1 MVGGVV
7 ERDGG
12 RGCEMGQLVHPPTHP
27 PGAVAKARNMGQAP
41 FGTWTMAVAGDTR
54 GTRNIPF

>member
-1 MVGGVV
+1 MW
-7 ERDGG
+7 R
-12 RGCEMGQLVHPPTHP
+12 EMEEEDVRWANLCTHP